1 MSEDTIQLLNPFLRQ
16 ARIRVFH
23 FYDGRAP
30 VEGGVITIPAN
41 KPQWV
46 QRAYIM
52 GYNKNIDGSP
62 TTVAEALRGFSPV
75 TVAASTESAGETNDE
90 GLDAGGLPGDGDG
103 VRSSEPE
110 GPAGDDEGGDG
121 SGVGIGVAE
130 GSEGDDAPGDAV
142 PT

>member
-1 MSEDTIQLLNPFLRQ
+1 MSEDTIQLLNPFKVKNP
-16 ARIRVFH
+16 IRVFH

-52 GYNKNIDGSP
+52 GFNRKVDGSP
-62 TTVAEALRGFSPV
+62 TTVAEALGGFRPAL
-75 TVAASTESAGETNDE
+75 VAVSAESTGETNDE

-110 GPAGDDEGGDG
+110 GPVGDDEGGDG
-121 SGVGIGVAE
+121 SSVGIGVAE
-130 GSEGDDAPGDAV
+130 GSEGDDASGDPV
-142 PT
+142 PS